1 MTWLADLRS
10 SALVGTG
17 RRTVPAPAAELEFRP
32 PGGLSREELLLDQA
46 ALADVVTR
54 AARRP
59 SMVDT
64 ARLPDPAP
72 PDDSPQASAE
82 AVRLLDLLLNQP
94 PVGPE
99 LRTQLVTD
107 WLGFAAASGQRVPHG
122 LLPALLDLADA
133 KPAVAEHVH
142 PAIGTRGRWLQGL
155 RQKGSGPQGPARQRS
170 APQGSAPKGSGPQG
184 SGEDPATTSDWAE
197 LRTADATAE
206 LERLRRS
213 HPAAARDRL
222 NTHWDTLSARE
233 RAAHLAAFAIN
244 LEPADEDVLENALD
258 DKAKSVRDVAA
269 DLLDRLP
276 TSARANRM
284 AARLKPLLRVKGILR
299 KQLEIDLPPDPD
311 PTALRDGIAP
321 APRSGEPDRL
331 GRLDTIIRGAPL
343 DVWTTAAGRN
353 TAATLAML
361 DGETRVIDT
370 IIATAARR
378 ADAEWVRALLDIRT
392 DARLLGCLPAAERE
406 HALLRHIRS
415 GTAQPMALIPLLRDL
430 PRPWGQPLA
439 NAVLEL
445 LAAKDGGQL
454 ATMLSGFLPMALPP
468 DTADQCRRLLQR
480 SDDDAP
486 RRRVFRDVV
495 QYQSFR
501 QSLTEAFQ

>member
-17 RRTVPAPAAELEFRP
+17 RHAVPAPAAELEFRP
-32 PGGLSREELLLDQA
+32 PDGLSREELLLDQA

-64 ARLPDPAP
+64 AKLPDAAP
-72 PDDSPQASAE
+72 PEDARPASAD

-107 WLGFAAASGQRVPHG
+107 WLQFAAASGRRVPHRLIPG
-122 LLPALLDLADA
+122 VLALAEA
-133 KPAVAEHVH
+133 KPAVAEHVD

-155 RQKGSGPQGPARQRS
+155 RQKGSGPKGP
-170 APQGSAPKGSGPQG
+170 APKGSGPH
-184 SGEDPATTSDWAE
+184 PATTIDWAE

-206 LERLRRS
+206 LERLR
-213 HPAAARDRL
+213 HIDPAAARDRVHS
-222 NTHWDTLSARE
+222 HWDTLSARE

-244 LEPADEDVLENALD
+244 LELADEGLLEKALD
-258 DKAKSVRDVAA
+258 DKAISVRDVAA

-276 TSARANRM
+276 GSARGNRM
-284 AARLKPLLRVKGILR
+284 AARLKPLLRVKGLLR
-299 KQLEIDLPPDPD
+299 KQFEIDLPPDPD
-311 PTALRDGIAP
+311 PAALRDGIAA
-321 APRSGEPDRL
+321 APRTGEPDRL

-343 DVWTTAAGRN
+343 GEWTTVADRS

-361 DGETRVIDT
+361 DGEPRVIDT
-370 IIATAARR
+370 IIATAALR

-392 DARLLGCLPAAERE
+392 DAGLLGCLPAAERE
-406 HALLRHIRS
+406 QALLRHIRS
-415 GTAQPMALIPLLRDL
+415 GTAQPMALVPLLRDL
-430 PRPWGQPLA
+430 PRPWGPPLA

-445 LAAKDGGQL
+445 LTAKNGGQL

-480 SDDDAP
+480 SDDDGP

>member
-17 RRTVPAPAAELEFRP
+17 RHPAPAPAPELDFRP
-32 PGGLSREELLLDQA
+32 RDGLSREELLLDQA

-59 SMVDT
+59 SVADT
-64 ARLPDPAP
+64 ATFPDPAP
-72 PDDSPQASAE
+72 PDDAPQASAE
-82 AVRLLDLLLNQP
+82 AVRLLDLLLSQP

-99 LRTQLVTD
+99 LRTQLVAD
-107 WLGFAAASGQRVPHG
+107 WLQFAAASGQRVPHRLLPG
-122 LLPALLDLADA
+122 LLALADA
-133 KPAVAEHVH
+133 KPAVAEHLH
-142 PAIGTRGRWLQGL
+142 PAIGTRGRWLQGV
-155 RQKGSGPQGPARQRS
+155 RQHGSGPAGPQVP
-170 APQGSAPKGSGPQG
+170 APQGSGGGTA
-184 SGEDPATTSDWAE
+184 ATVDWAE

-213 HPAAARDRL
+213 DPGAARDRL
-222 NTHWDTLSARE
+222 HAHWNTLSAKE

-244 LEPADEDVLENALD
+244 LGPADEDLLENALD
-258 DKAKSVRDVAA
+258 DKAKTVRDVAA

-276 TSARANRM
+276 GSARADRM

-299 KQLEIDLPPDPD
+299 KQFEIDLPPDPD
-311 PTALRDGIAP
+311 STALRDGLAP
-321 APRSGEPDRL
+321 VPRSGEPDRL
-331 GRLDTIIRGAPL
+331 GRLDTIIRAAPL
-343 DVWTTAAGRN
+343 DVWTEAANRSK
-353 TAATLAML
+353 AATLAML
-361 DGETRVIDT
+361 DGEPRVIDT
-370 IIATAARR
+370 IVSTAALR
-378 ADAEWVRALLDIRT
+378 ADAEWVRALLDMRT
-392 DARLLGCLPAAERE
+392 DARLLGCLPAAEQE
-406 HALLRHIRS
+406 DALLRHIRS
-415 GTAQPMALIPLLRDL
+415 GTAQPLVLVPLLRGL
-430 PRPWGQPLA
+430 PRPWGVSLA
-439 NAVLEL
+439 AAVLEL
-445 LAAKDGGQL
+445 LAGKNGGQL
-454 ATMLSGFLPMALPP
+454 ATMLTGFLPMALPP